1 MGGKVTVITLN
12 PDVTFREQKKRTDVT
27 NIVMDKNNKPSFTIG
42 RSVFRELLP
51 KWKKLFGRKE
61 RNLVIYME
69 GATSCFEVTQDMKLE
84 SHERDIWS
92 KKEKEKYINK
102 LTAKSKAEQK
112 AIETW
117 QFYLLA
123 GLGITVL
130 ALQLLIARGIRIF

>member
-1 MGGKVTVITLN
+1 MGGKVSVITLN
-12 PDVTFREQKKRTDVT
+12 PDMTFRERKKRTDIT
-27 NIVMDKNNKPSFTIG
+27 NINISKHDKPSFVIG

-61 RNLVIYME
+61 RNLVFHMA
-69 GATSCFEVTQDMKLE
+69 GATSCFEVTMDMKLE

-92 KKEKEKYINK
+92 KREKEKYINK

-117 QFYLLA
+117 QFFLLA

-130 ALQLLIARGIRIF
+130 ILQLVIARGIRIF